1 MNAKKI
7 LELKDNKIYQI
18 REEAVVFEA
27 IEELTKNKVGL
38 LIVNNSNGDIS
49 GVISERDIIQKCVYQ
64 KKDPLH
70 MKVSEIMTP
79 REKIVV
85 AAEEDDIQSLMNT
98 MNEKR
103 IRHLPVFRGKEMTGV
118 ISIGDIIKNMLE
130 IKDYEIKSLIEYIS
144 GKYPR

>member
-7 LELKDNKIYQI
+7 LDLKDHKIYQI
-18 REEAVVFEA
+18 HEEALVFEA

-38 LIVNNSNGDIS
+38 LIVKNSNGDIS
-49 GVISERDIIQKCVYQ
+49 GVVSERDIIQKCVYQ
-64 KKDPLH
+64 KKDPQQLR
-70 MKVSEIMTP
+70 VSEIMTP

-98 MNEKR
+98 MTEKR
-103 IRHLPVFRGKEMTGV
+103 IRHLPVFKGKEMTGV

-130 IKDYEIKSLIEYIS
+130 IKDYEIKTLIEYIS